1 MYNIDGSFFIIET
14 CLKVAL
20 TNSMI
25 YLFQNVLLGGAAT
38 HRSGN
43 SSKRQLTECP
53 LEDPF
58 TE

>member
-25 YLFQNVLLGGAAT
+25 YLFQNVLLKICFENIA
-38 HRSGN
+38 
-43 SSKRQLTECP
+43 
-53 LEDPF
+53 PF
-58 TE
+58 FVITGSYPELVFVYH